1 MAEQKFV
8 CLTSDGYCF
17 ELEEEEYVSVW
28 RVPEAAIDVIKEMAP
43 MEQGKYAVRIGR
55 HILDVYAENG
65 EITVT

>member
-1 MAEQKFV
+1 MAEQKFL

-28 RVPEAAIDVIKEMAP
+28 RVPEAAIEAIKGMAP
-43 MEQGKYAVRIGR
+43 MERGPHVVRVGG
-55 HILDVYAENG
+55 HVLDVYAEND